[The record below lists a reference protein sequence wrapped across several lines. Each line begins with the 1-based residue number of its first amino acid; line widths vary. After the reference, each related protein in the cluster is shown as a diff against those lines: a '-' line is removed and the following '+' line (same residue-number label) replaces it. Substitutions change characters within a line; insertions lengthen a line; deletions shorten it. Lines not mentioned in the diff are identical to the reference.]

1 MSKQLNVWAWL
12 AQSQDVSVCVGG
24 NIGIS
29 GFHECS
35 ISSTKEIETFGS
47 FNRNEMKWY
56 Y

>member
-29 GFHECS
+29 GFHV
-35 ISSTKEIETFGS
+35 SSTKKIETFGS
-47 FNRNEMKWY
+47 FNRNEMK
-56 Y
+56 